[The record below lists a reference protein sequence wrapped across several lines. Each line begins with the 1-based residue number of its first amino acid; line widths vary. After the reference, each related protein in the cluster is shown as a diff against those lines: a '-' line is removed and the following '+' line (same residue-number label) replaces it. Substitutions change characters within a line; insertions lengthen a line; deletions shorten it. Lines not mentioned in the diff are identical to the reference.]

1 MSDTPVQIIVA
12 AYPTPDGA
20 AKKMAELEEV
30 KQEGL
35 IHIVD
40 MAVIVKDAD
49 GKLKITNSKRRST
62 RGFVTG
68 GVVGGLVGLLAG
80 PVGLLAVGG
89 GALGALAGKV
99 RGTPLKRELT
109 DLGDSLTPN
118 SSAIVAVVEHTWVA
132 DLERELAAEGAK
144 VVRDSIKADVA
155 AQLEAGGSVLYSVAG
170 TSSGAAAVREA
181 TGPSGTT
188 VSGVI
193 ASGDVVAAG
202 TVSETAQDAVPAEGV
217 PVEHATLTEVAPS
230 EGGTGGTG
238 ETGGAAKA

>member
-1 MSDTPVQIIVA
+1 MSDTPVQVIVA
-12 AYPTPDGA
+12 AYPTLDGA
-20 AKKMAELEEV
+20 AKRMAELEEV
-30 KQEGL
+30 KKEGL
-35 IHIVD
+35 IHVVD
-40 MAVIVKDAD
+40 MAVVVKDAD

-80 PVGLLAVGG
+80 PVGWVALGG

-99 RGTPLKRELT
+99 RGQPLKSELM
-109 DLGDSLTPN
+109 DLGESLTPN

-132 DLERELAAEGAK
+132 DIERELAAEGAK

-155 AQLEAGGSVLYSVAG
+155 AQLEAGGSVLYSVAA
-170 TSSGAAAVREA
+170 TSSGAAAVREV
-181 TGPSGTT
+181 TSPSGTT

-202 TVSETAQDAVPAEGV
+202 TVSETAQGAAPAEGV
-217 PVEHATLTEVAPS
+217 PVEHATLTDEAPPA
-230 EGGTGGTG
+230 GAAGATG
-238 ETGGAAKA
+238 ETPKA

>member
-1 MSDTPVQIIVA
+1 MSETPVQIIVA

-20 AKKMAELEEV
+20 ATKMSELEEA
-30 KQEGL
+30 KHEGL
-35 IHIVD
+35 IHVVD

-80 PVGLLAVGG
+80 PVGWLAVGG

-99 RGTPLKRELT
+99 RGEPLKRELT
-109 DLGDSLTPN
+109 DLGESLTPN
-118 SSAIVAVVEHTWVA
+118 SSAIVAVVEHTWVT
-132 DLERELAAEGAK
+132 DLERGLAAEGAR
-144 VVRDSIKADVA
+144 VVHDELKADIA

-170 TSSGAAAVREA
+170 TDAGTAAVRA
-181 TGPSGTT
+181 VSSPSGTT

-193 ASGDVVAAG
+193 VTDEGVAAG
-202 TVSETAQDAVPAEGV
+202 TLTEPPPVPSDGGEGV
-217 PVEHATLTEVAPS
+217 PVEHATLT
-230 EGGTGGTG
+230 
-238 ETGGAAKA
+238 GAAPDSAIAGKPTTQP